1 MVDKQTLNTR
11 NILLIGKTGNGKS
24 ALANVLVDSE
34 QSKAF
39 KESDRSF
46 SETKQ
51 AKSEKF
57 EIIYGDEKI
66 IYQIIDTVGL
76 CDTGVDK
83 ENIFPMLCEAIK
95 LLNGEINQIFF
106 VVGGKFS
113 KEEEVVYNIFKN
125 IIFFDRDCDISK
137 YTTLV
142 RTKFTDFENRNE
154 CEIDRKIL
162 EEKIPDDIHIIYVD
176 NPPLKGNENKIKL
189 NKETRKASK
198 EILMRHLLDY
208 CRRNYRPN
216 SIQLVNDR
224 ISDYVKRE
232 KDLEK
237 EEDDLWEQIRQAE
250 DFQRE
255 KLLQKQINNELK
267 LLRREEEKKI
277 SEGTKRGLIDVIDQA
292 GDNWKHAV
300 ETGVEQGNKVIPLVG
315 GAVGGIL
322 GTGVGAVGTAFSA
335 LGYVLTTVTG
345 GKI

>member
-1 MVDKQTLNTR
+1 MLEKQTPNTR

-34 QSKAF
+34 QSEAF
-39 KESDRSF
+39 KESDKSI

-57 EIIYGDEKI
+57 EIIYGNEKI
-66 IYQIIDTVGL
+66 TYQIIDTTGL
-76 CDTGVDK
+76 CDTDMD
-83 ENIFPMLCEAIK
+83 EDNIIPMLCEAIK
-95 LLNGEINQIFF
+95 LLNGEINQILF
-106 VVGGKFS
+106 VVGGRFS
-113 KEEEVVYNIFKN
+113 KEEEEVYNIFKN
-125 IIFFDRDCDISK
+125 ILFFDCDISK

-142 RTKFTDFENRNE
+142 RTRFSDFEDRNE
-154 CEIDRKIL
+154 CEIDRKII
-162 EEKIPDDIHIIYVD
+162 EKKIPDDIHIIYVD

-189 NKETRKASK
+189 NKETRRASK

-208 CRRNYRPN
+208 CRKNYC
-216 SIQLVNDR
+216 SGSMQLFNGHV
-224 ISDYVKRE
+224 SDHIKRE
-232 KDLEK
+232 KELEK
-237 EEDDLWEQIRQAE
+237 EEGNLWEQIRQAE

-255 KLLQKQINNELK
+255 NLLQKQIDELK
-267 LLRREEEKKI
+267 LLRIEEEKKI
-277 SEGTKRGLIDVIDQA
+277 SEGMKRGLIDVIDQA

-300 ETGVEQGNKVIPLVG
+300 ETGVEQGNKVLPLVG

-335 LGYVLTTVTG
+335 LGYVVTTVTR